1 MGEEDNADE
10 DRWWLQWSLLW
21 KQTRTQRVD
30 RKVLRNTRVQYW
42 SWAASGIM
50 LSTCRTLVVLSNHL
64 YHFIHHGQFIRWN
77 FAQGLS
83 TLPLLSSVADSHL
96 SQILMQI
103 QQTAVQSQR
112 ALNISRQQ
120 ISSKERERRILQL
133 TINEINSLGDDV
145 NLYKGVGKM

>member
-1 MGEEDNADE
+1 
-10 DRWWLQWSLLW
+10 
-21 KQTRTQRVD
+21 
-30 RKVLRNTRVQYW
+30 
-42 SWAASGIM
+42 
-50 LSTCRTLVVLSNHL
+50 
-64 YHFIHHGQFIRWN
+64 
-77 FAQGLS
+77 
-83 TLPLLSSVADSHL
+83 
-96 SQILMQI
+96 MQI